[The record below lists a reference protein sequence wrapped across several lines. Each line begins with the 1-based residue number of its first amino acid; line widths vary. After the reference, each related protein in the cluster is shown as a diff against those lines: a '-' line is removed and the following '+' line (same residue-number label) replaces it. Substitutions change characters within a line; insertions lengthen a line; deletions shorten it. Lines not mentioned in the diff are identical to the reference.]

1 MGGPGFGGPGFGGP
15 GFGGS
20 GGPGGR
26 RPEGP
31 PRGEAQAN
39 QGNGYELDPLIG
51 LDDSTKPLRSKL
63 LAVPKL
69 REQYLRHVR
78 AIAETSLDWT
88 ELGPDVAVLSSRIAD
103 DVKADTRKLSSWD
116 EFASAVGFPSADD
129 ANGEPHRQSLREFAT
144 ERRRY
149 LLNYPESGE
158 FRAPADEKT
167 GE

>member
-15 GFGGS
+15 G
-20 GGPGGR
+20 GPGGR

-31 PRGEAQAN
+31 PRGEG

-51 LDDSTKPLRSKL
+51 MDDSTKPLRSKL

-69 REQYLRHVR
+69 REKYLRNVR

-88 ELGPDVAVLSSRIAD
+88 ELGPDVAVISSRIAD

-116 EFASAVGFPSADD
+116 EFASAVGLPSAAAAD
-129 ANGEPHRQSLREFAT
+129 GKPHKQSLREFAT

-158 FRAPADEKT
+158 PRAAEGSNA